1 VAKVTRAQLAD
12 IIRRYLAGDHSLVQE
27 IQGNAKSAS
36 PIAQMARESLGI
48 MTDEDMKLQ
57 RRREEIELENLQAL

>member
-1 VAKVTRAQLAD
+1 
-12 IIRRYLAGDHSLVQE
+12 VQE